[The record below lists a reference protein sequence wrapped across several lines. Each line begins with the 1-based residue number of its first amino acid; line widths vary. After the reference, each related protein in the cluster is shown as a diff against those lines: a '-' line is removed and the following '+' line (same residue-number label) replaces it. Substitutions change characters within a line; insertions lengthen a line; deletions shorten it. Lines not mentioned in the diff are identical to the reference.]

1 MVSMRNIFKIIIFVG
16 LLFITNPVYAK
27 QTIARIDIDGDLSN
41 MVVKEDVRLVQI
53 SYKSEDMSFNSY
65 ATVNLQGESS
75 LKYPKKNYT
84 LNLYFDKDLNN
95 KKKVNLKWGNYS
107 KYTLKANWLDQTH
120 SRNIVGSDIAGDIN
134 KKYGYFKNTPNNG
147 AIDGLPLEVY
157 INGEFHGLYTLN
169 LHKDYIFDDGSGR
182 DYILIS
188 TDGDFFFGYN
198 NIVEDDK
205 WTNFEVEVGEENE
218 ETLAK
223 LNRLLTFINTS
234 SGEEFTKN
242 LENYF
247 NLDSLLNYYC
257 YIRYADLVDSV
268 SNNLFFLTYDGK
280 IWYTVFYDLDISY
293 GYTWFGSNYVDDRRH
308 YLQSTKLWR
317 KLEWYYPDHI
327 AVRYDELRKDIF
339 TKDYINNK
347 FYKFYNSIPKSS
359 LTLDKQKWQ
368 ELQELDNPTYK
379 IEQVADF
386 IDART
391 PIIDKEI
398 EKLKTDNYKKV
409 YSEFSQDNDSID
421 YKMSIYIMA
430 VIFILIVSIV
440 IFLKKIKMLKV

>member
-84 LNLYFDKDLNN
+84 LNLYYDKEL
-95 KKKVNLKWGNYS
+95 KKKRKFNLKWGNYD

-120 SRNIVGSDIAGDIN
+120 ARNIVGSDIAGDIN
-134 KKYGYFKNTPNNG
+134 EKYGYFKNTPNNG
-147 AIDGLPLEVY
+147 AIDGFPLEVY
-157 INGEFHGLYTLN
+157 VNGVFHGLYTFN
-169 LHKDYIFDDGSGR
+169 LHKDYMFDDGSGR

-198 NIVEDDK
+198 NVVEDSN
-205 WTNFEVEVGEENE
+205 WSNFEVEVGEKNE

-223 LNRLLTFINTS
+223 LNRLLTFINAS
-234 SGEEFTKN
+234 SREEFTKN

-257 YIRYADLVDSV
+257 YIRYADLIDNV

-293 GYTWFGSNYVDDRRH
+293 GYTWFGSNYVDDRRY

-317 KLEWYYPDHI
+317 KLEWCYPDHI
-327 AVRYDELRKDIF
+327 AVRYEELRKDIF

-347 FYKFYNSIPKSS
+347 FYKFYNSIPNSS
-359 LTLDKQKWQ
+359 LTLEKQKWQ
-368 ELQELDNPTYK
+368 EQKESGNPTYE